1 MAEVKFIR
9 KEGNDSL
16 YGKIAAPL
24 RQVLEDQVSDKTA
37 DEQLLREMFSVRKS
51 SNFAEASTGETG
63 FGLFNVV
70 DELGTTLSEGTVETN
85 KKIIEHTTFSK
96 RTIISMEM
104 MQDAKA
110 GSLVEKGAKKMKQL
124 ASAFTA
130 SRLEFATKALTSG
143 LATTFTFGGR
153 TFDRTTPD
161 GQAIFSKAHTVKK
174 DPTKTI
180 SNVYTNAFSADM
192 LNVLHNY
199 ARNFLNDTGVVTRY
213 IFDTIIIP
221 GNCPALE
228 KSVKQVLKSEFEP
241 SAATSAS
248 AINIQYGQ
256 WKLIINPYWQV
267 AAGAP
272 YILMSRK
279 ALGETDG
286 SVFFDRTPLLI
297 KEREDDDMNE
307 IITAKARMSCGFFD
321 WRHVVMGGMTGGTT
335 IS

>member
-1 MAEVKFIR
+1 MAEVKFIK

-24 RQVLEDQVSDKTA
+24 RNVLTDEVSDKTD
-37 DEQLLREMFSVRKS
+37 DERLLRDLFSVKKS
-51 SNFAEASTGETG
+51 SSFAEASTGETG

-70 DELGTTLSEGTVETN
+70 DELGTTLSEGTQETN

-104 MQDAKA
+104 MQDATA
-110 GSLVEKGAKKMKQL
+110 GSLAEKGATKMRQL
-124 ASAFTA
+124 ASAFTG
-130 SRLEFATKALTSG
+130 SRLEFGTQALTSG
-143 LATTFTFGGR
+143 LATTFTFGGK

-161 GQAIFSKAHTVKK
+161 GQAIFSKTHTVKK
-174 DPTKTI
+174 DPSKTI

-192 LNVLHNY
+192 LNTLHNY
-199 ARNFLNDTGVVTRY
+199 ARNFLNDSGVITRY
-213 IFDTIIIP
+213 LFDTVIIP

-228 KSVKQVLKSEFEP
+228 KAVRQVLKSEFEP
-241 SAATSAS
+241 SAAVAAS
-248 AINIQYGQ
+248 AVNIQYGQ
-256 WKLIINPYWQV
+256 WKLIINPFWQV
-267 AAGAP
+267 ASGGP

-279 ALGETDG
+279 ALGETNG

-307 IITAKARMSCGFFD
+307 IISAKARMSCGFFD
-321 WRHVVMGGMTGGTT
+321 WRHLVMGGMTGGTT